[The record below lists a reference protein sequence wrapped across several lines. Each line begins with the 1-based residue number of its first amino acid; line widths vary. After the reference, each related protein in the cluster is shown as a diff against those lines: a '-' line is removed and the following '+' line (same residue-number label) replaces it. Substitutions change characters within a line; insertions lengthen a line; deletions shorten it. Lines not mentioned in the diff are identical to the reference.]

1 MRRMT
6 SLLTFLIPLQTIL
19 PLPTVTLHLIRRSV
33 KIPTK
38 VNTVEHTLQILIL
51 QKLFHFPNSPFPHVH
66 FVPINCWSN
75 PHSFHI
81 LLYIFKWKNLAVFKA
96 NIFFLKKSGKWYIHE
111 KKYASWSVSACW
123 GILTDENELFFF
135 SFNTY
140 VSEEG

>member
-96 NIFFLKKSGKWYIHE
+96 NIYFLRNQASDTYMKRSMPLGVFLHVGGFWQMKMSCFFFLSIPM
-111 KKYASWSVSACW
+111 
-123 GILTDENELFFF
+123 
-135 SFNTY
+135 
-140 VSEEG
+140 